1 MKRQKTYINRLRLL
15 NKSIQNSRQ
24 KIIAFGRITLWYLI
38 LIIIGFALVK
48 LQRNYPLP
56 TAEYSNVLS
65 ILIST
70 IGITTA
76 IIITFLFSKLY
87 SEKTER
93 IVRKQKID
101 KLSKKLTALR
111 KIVHFLR
118 GSHEFWRAN
127 ENIKKFLD
135 HKYRDLTLYEYIK
148 KGYDWHTA
156 FHEEVEF
163 GELGAQAYLG
173 LKEIEGNK
181 QSTFAFY
188 DRLLRKNYSI
198 DELAIIQ
205 DSCGRMW
212 AYMDKYGDGLRDV
225 SELSVIQTR
234 PIEENLKI
242 IYPNFKQEDLNNK
255 TIQKLFDDFP
265 QKYLREQYYL
275 TQRNNKS
282 FGKSFNILLF
292 DLVFFVI
299 LIVFGVIL
307 ISINIGDYCK
317 MFYTNILVSGFIIV
331 VIDLLINVIRSI
343 RKELI
348 ISEFYE
354 S

>member
-1 MKRQKTYINRLRLL
+1 MNRLRLL
-15 NKSIQNSRQ
+15 IKSVQISRQ
-24 KIIAFGRITLWYLI
+24 KAISIGRLILWYLI
-38 LIIIGFALVK
+38 LIIIGFVIVK

-56 TAEYSNVLS
+56 TSDYSNILS

-93 IVRKQKID
+93 IARKQKID

-118 GSHEFWRAN
+118 GSHEFWRGN

-135 HKYRDLTLYEYIK
+135 NKYKDLTLYDYIK
-148 KGYDWHTA
+148 KGYEWHVA
-156 FHEEVEF
+156 FHDEVKF

-173 LKEIEGNK
+173 LKEIEGNE

-212 AYMDKYGDGLRDV
+212 AYMDKYGDGLKDV
-225 SELSVIQTR
+225 STLSVIRTE

-255 TIQKLFDDFP
+255 TIQTLFDDFP
-265 QKYLREQYYL
+265 QKYIREQYYL

-282 FGKSFNILLF
+282 FGRSFNTLLF

-299 LIVFGVIL
+299 LIIFGVFL
-307 ISINIGDYCK
+307 ISINIVDYCK
-317 MFYTNILVSGFIIV
+317 MFYTNIIVSGFIIT
-331 VIDLLINVIRSI
+331 VIDLLVNVIRSI

-348 ISEFYE
+348 VSEFYE
-354 S
+354 A